1 MMTKIDDARRH
12 LVDPYLRERQRL
24 IRAVTAARGSLAPD
38 VRRAIVDRARGRS
51 DGAMMPGALATFVDR
66 VSRDA
71 AAIEDADVDALI
83 GCGFDEEAV
92 FEAVVAAALG
102 ASLVRLERVDELL
115 GKSDGSC
122 ACQ

>member
-1 MMTKIDDARRH
+1 MEHLTNHTDAIG
-12 LVDPYLRERQRL
+12 DPYLRERQTL
-24 IRAVTAARGSLAPD
+24 ITAVTAGRGSLAPD
-38 VRRAIVDRARGRS
+38 VRRAIVDRACGRS
-51 DGAMMPGALATFVDR
+51 DGAMIPGPLATFVDR

-71 AAIEDADVDALI
+71 TAVGDADVDTLV

-115 GKSDGSC
+115 GESD
-122 ACQ
+122 